1 MKNSSSNNNNNR
13 NSPRMMDVEEQ
24 HDMVIGLRVDF
35 MRLLTCL
42 TLLTS
47 IDTDKDDK
55 LRMLVD
61 IHDDDDDR
69 CLYVKQLY
77 ALVKNAT
84 SVAACVHR
92 RCAGAALEGGT
103 QVTDGGDSV
112 IAEVDRQQCNRVFVA
127 LMRHLNRTTQ
137 TDFFSL
143 EGRQQCLDGLP
154 YNTYALVN
162 SEELLRGL
170 KQATDD
176 DHTLS
181 LLDHLIPALA
191 GAVSMRWLVPQ
202 GTPHAAIVKGINER
216 HARQK
221 QRKTMR
227 HRLAGLAR
235 LNRTNAFKPDLCFIR
250 KGLEHLGLISE
261 GEEEE
266 ERESTKRHPD
276 SPSTSTTDSA
286 IDSDPDWSQF
296 ETVFRESKTGGCQL
310 QKPSDRHIENVQNM
324 TKRWPS
330 GGSTNVPSTL
340 STGMTTLRDV
350 LNMVPPPD
358 HPFSSSKG
366 RRGAGHRLSTAR
378 FRSAFSTQLSQ
389 SLRKH

>member
-1 MKNSSSNNNNNR
+1 
-13 NSPRMMDVEEQ
+13 MMDGEEQ
-24 HDMVIGLRVDF
+24 HDMVIGQRVDF

-84 SVAACVHR
+84 SVAACVYR
-92 RCAGAALEGGT
+92 RCTGAALEGGT

-112 IAEVDRQQCNRVFVA
+112 IAEVDRQQCNRVFVSSSISTA
-127 LMRHLNRTTQ
+127 
-137 TDFFSL
+137 
-143 EGRQQCLDGLP
+143 G
-154 YNTYALVN
+154 YNA
-162 SEELLRGL
+162 E
-170 KQATDD
+170 
-176 DHTLS
+176 
-181 LLDHLIPALA
+181 
-191 GAVSMRWLVPQ
+191 

-261 GEEEE
+261 GEEEKE
-266 ERESTKRHPD
+266 ERESTRRHPD

-340 STGMTTLRDV
+340 STEMTTLRD
-350 LNMVPPPD
+350 D
-358 HPFSSSKG
+358 EIDW
-366 RRGAGHRLSTAR
+366 R
-378 FRSAFSTQLSQ
+378 
-389 SLRKH
+389 